1 MIKYK
6 HTIFLLSSFVLLMLS
21 ACSSTVVYSN
31 NISPKQEKKQETK
44 QNTNYNG
51 YEDMVASF
59 YGEDY
64 HGKMTANGE
73 IFDMNAMTCAHKTLP
88 FGTLLLVLNPDTQ
101 QSVEVTVNDRG
112 PFIEGRDLDLS
123 KAAAEK
129 IGLLSEGVKTVKV
142 KIIK

>member
-1 MIKYK
+1 
-6 HTIFLLSSFVLLMLS
+6 MLT
-21 ACSSTVVYSN
+21 ACTSTVVYSN
-31 NISPKQEKKQETK
+31 DISQKAEKKQETK
-44 QNTNYNG
+44 QKIDYNG
-51 YEDMVASF
+51 YEEMVTSF

-88 FGTLLLVLNPDTQ
+88 FGTLLLVLNPDNQ

-129 IGLLSEGVKTVKV
+129 IGITAEGVKTLKV
-142 KIIK
+142 KILK

>member
-1 MIKYK
+1 
-6 HTIFLLSSFVLLMLS
+6 MLT
-21 ACSSTVVYSN
+21 ACTSTVVYSN
-31 NISPKQEKKQETK
+31 DLSQKAEKKKEAK
-44 QNTNYNG
+44 QNKDYSE
-51 YEDMVASF
+51 YEEMVTSF

-88 FGTLLLVLNPDTQ
+88 FGTLLLVLNPDNQ

-129 IGLLSEGVKTVKV
+129 IGITTEGVKTLKV
-142 KIIK
+142 KILK